1 MKKWFALL
9 LTLVLVLSMGTPVAL
24 AQDGEEEYSWQNP
37 KGKLPEFWSDEQ
49 TDCAALGLATEPP
62 WTIGVANASL
72 GNSWRVQMIE
82 ELKAAAAKDDRI
94 EELII
99 TNADGDLSKQISD
112 IDDMIAAGVDAIM
125 ILPLSPD
132 GIALSVEDAYNED
145 IVTIVFND
153 FVNTDQFHSI
163 LWVDEFKFGYIGGAW
178 LNEQLGG
185 EGKIVVLEGIAGMG
199 VSDLRTEGALDA
211 LSDDVEILA
220 RQPAGW
226 AYDQA
231 KVAMEDFIA
240 AYPGE
245 IDGVY
250 SQGGAMSLAALEA
263 LQAAGLDLVP
273 VPGEGYNGFLT
284 FWAEH
289 LDEGF
294 TSVGPDEPTWQSAAA
309 LEVAVACLEGQT
321 IEKWTEL
328 PLPVITDETVT
339 DFARFDCP
347 DGVWANTL
355 MDPEQIT
362 ELYECE
368 GLAETE

>member
-1 MKKWFALL
+1 MKKSLVLL
-9 LTLVLVLSMGTPVAL
+9 LSLVLIASLGSVGVM
-24 AQDGEEEYSWQNP
+24 AQEGGGDEEYSWQNP

-49 TDCAALGLATEPP
+49 TDCAALGLAADPP

-72 GNSWRVQMIE
+72 GNSWRVQMIK
-82 ELKAAAAKDDRI
+82 ELEAAAARDDRI
-94 EELII
+94 GDLII

-132 GIALSVEDAYNED
+132 GIALSVEDAYNEG

-153 FVNTDQFHSI
+153 FVNTDKFHSI
-163 LWVDEFKFGYIGGAW
+163 LWVDEYKFGYIGGAW

-185 EGKIVVLEGIAGMG
+185 EGKIVLLEGIAGMG
-199 VSDLRTEGALDA
+199 VSDLRSEGALDA
-211 LSDDVEILA
+211 LGDNIEVLA

-231 KVAMEDFIA
+231 KVAMEDFIS

-245 IDGVY
+245 INGVY
-250 SQGGAMSLAALEA
+250 SQGGAMSLAALDA
-263 LQAAGLDLVP
+263 LQAAGMDLVP
-273 VPGEGYNGFLT
+273 VPGEGYNGFLK
-284 FWAEH
+284 FWASH
-289 LDEGF
+289 LEDGF
-294 TSVGPDEPTWQSAAA
+294 SSVAPDEPTWQSAAA
-309 LEVAVACLEGQT
+309 LDVAISCLEGQT
-321 IEKWTEL
+321 IDKWTEL
-328 PLPVITDETVT
+328 PLPVITDETVN
-339 DFARFDCP
+339 DYARFDCP

-362 ELYECE
+362 ELYDCQ
-368 GLAETE
+368 GTK